1 MTRVLLTGGSGF
13 IAAHTL
19 DVLLD
24 HGHSVVTTVRTQDK
38 ADKIKESYKSHV
50 EKGQLDFAVVPD
62 IAQPDAFDQAV
73 VSDPPF
79 EAVLHTASPFHFNVT
94 DVQKDLLDPAVIG
107 TTGILKSIKKNAP
120 TVKQV
125 VITSSF
131 AAIVNPSKGFWP
143 GHEYSEEDWNPM
155 TLEDALKD
163 AVAGYRASK
172 TFAEKAALEFVEKEK
187 PNFTISTI
195 NPPMVYGPIVHPL
208 DSLDNMNTSN
218 QRILAAVQGKFKDEI
233 PISGVHFWVD
243 VRDVAEAHVAA
254 MEKPEAA
261 NKRFFVIAGYFS
273 NKEMCQI
280 IKKNFPEF
288 KDLPS
293 DSTPGGDYPEG
304 TPDKGLYKFNNKR
317 SIDVLGLKYK
327 TFEQSIVDTV
337 KSFQKKG
344 L

>member
-50 EKGQLDFAVVPD
+50 EKGQLDFAIVPD

-94 DVQKDLLDPAVIG
+94 DVQKVSAYYRPWLVLENSLTRQDLLDPAVIG

-172 TFAEKAALEFVEKEK
+172 TFAEKAAWEFVEKEK
-187 PNFTISTI
+187 PNFTLSTI
-195 NPPMVYGPIVHPL
+195 NPPMVYGPIVSPRKLRCSH
-208 DSLDNMNTSN
+208 DIVNND
-218 QRILAAVQGKFKDEI
+218 Q
-233 PISGVHFWVD
+233 
-243 VRDVAEAHVAA
+243 
-254 MEKPEAA
+254 
-261 NKRFFVIAGYFS
+261 
-273 NKEMCQI
+273 
-280 IKKNFPEF
+280 
-288 KDLPS
+288 
-293 DSTPGGDYPEG
+293 G
-304 TPDKGLYKFNNKR
+304 TP
-317 SIDVLGLKYK
+317 S
-327 TFEQSIVDTV
+327 
-337 KSFQKKG
+337 
-344 L
+344 

>member
-19 DVLLD
+19 DILLE
-24 HGHSVVTTVRTQDK
+24 HGHSVVTTVRSQDK
-38 ADKIKESYKSHV
+38 ADKIKASYQKYADS
-50 EKGQLDFAVVPD
+50 GQLSFAIVPD
-62 IAQPDAFDQAV
+62 IAQPDAFEKAV

-94 DVQKDLLDPAVIG
+94 DVQKDLLDPAIIG

-120 TVKQV
+120 AVKHV

-131 AAIVNPSKGFWP
+131 AAIVNGSKGFWP
-143 GHEYSEEDWNPM
+143 GHSYSEEDWNPM
-155 TLEDALKD
+155 TLEDAKENPMM
-163 AVAGYRASK
+163 GYRASK
-172 TFAEKAALEFVEKEK
+172 TFAEKAAWEFIEKEK
-187 PNFTISTI
+187 PGFTLSTI
-195 NPPMVYGPIVHPL
+195 NPPMVFGPVVHPL
-208 DSLDNMNTSN
+208 DSLENMNTSN
-218 QRILAAVQGKFKDEI
+218 QRILSAAQGKFKDEI
-233 PISGVHFWVD
+233 PPSGVHFWVD

-254 MEKPEAA
+254 FEKPAAA
-261 NKRFFVIAGYFS
+261 NKRFFTTAGYYS
-273 NKEMCQI
+273 NKELCQI
-280 IKKNFPEF
+280 IKRNFPDF
-288 KDLPS
+288 KNLPT

-304 TPDKGLYKFNNKR
+304 TPEKGLYSYNNKR